1 MKYSNKLICFLS
13 IFSSSFLCSC
23 SKCNDDEV
31 WRETI
36 ELSDGSHVTMYHT
49 HQCTKEKPFFCPK
62 DKIMDFVQMKFD
74 VFDYCF
80 SEDEI
85 QILVAISIRNI
96 KKREQYFFPEEASDF
111 ENQDRF
117 MSVADT
123 SYHPYECYY
132 SLQGKSLIHLTEP
145 FIP

>member
-1 MKYSNKLICFLS
+1 MQIK
-13 IFSSSFLCSC
+13 LCSC
-23 SKCNDDEV
+23 LCLVTAALMSCSECNDDEV

-85 QILVAISIRNI
+85 QILVAISNRNI
-96 KKREQYFFPEEASDF
+96 KKREQDFFPKEASDF

-117 MSVADT
+117 MSVVDT
-123 SYHPYECYY
+123 SYHPHECYY
-132 SLQGKSLIHLTEP
+132 SLEGKTLIPLSEP
-145 FIP
+145 YIP